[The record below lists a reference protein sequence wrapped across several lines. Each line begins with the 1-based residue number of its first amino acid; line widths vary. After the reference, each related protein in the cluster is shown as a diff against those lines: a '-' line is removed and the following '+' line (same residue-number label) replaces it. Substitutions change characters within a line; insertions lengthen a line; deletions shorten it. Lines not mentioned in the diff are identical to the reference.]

1 MHRQLIKMTIA
12 ANGLK
17 LLAEGSSQKETI
29 QVANEDD
36 SDDMK
41 KSSGLEHA
49 MEEALAK

>member
-17 LLAEGSSQKETI
+17 LLAEQF
-29 QVANEDD
+29 QVANEDG